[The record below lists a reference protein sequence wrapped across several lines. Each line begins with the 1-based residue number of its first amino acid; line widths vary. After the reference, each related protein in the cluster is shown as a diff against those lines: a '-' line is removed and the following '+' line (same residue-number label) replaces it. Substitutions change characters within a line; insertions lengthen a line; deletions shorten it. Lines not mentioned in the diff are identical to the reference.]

1 MPLRRGERVAKRS
14 RYKMCV
20 QNTLLC
26 FASRDTH
33 ARPSYLIRYFAIFV
47 YIYIYTQERSIL
59 DSVGYDTVLLYL
71 ARLFYCCSRIYS
83 KLYTR
88 SGIPTCIIRSE
99 IFTHGYSLN
108 LDPSVE
114 YRESRL
120 PVVLINLLR
129 CIFPSSSF

>member
-20 QNTLLC
+20 QIHC
-26 FASRDTH
+26 FASPRAIHTP
-33 ARPSYLIRYFAIFV
+33 ARLILLDILQYSCV
-47 YIYIYTQERSIL
+47 YTQERSIL

-129 CIFPSSSF
+129 CIYPSSSF